1 MMYTPKFAVLVAA
14 LMTFQAGLLNAAPV
28 KVSDFQGEG
37 TFYAPGLGACEV
49 TNGPS
54 DMIAA
59 LNAPQY
65 GNAPRGST
73 SCFKCATVSGP
84 KGSVK
89 VKIVDKCPGCK
100 HGDLD
105 LSPAAFNKVADEAA
119 GRVSISWSFT
129 SC

>member
-1 MMYTPKFAVLVAA
+1 MFASKIALLITAVA
-14 LMTFQAGLLNAAPV
+14 TFQAGLSNAAPISSGNF
-28 KVSDFQGEG
+28 KGEG

-49 TNGPS
+49 TSGPNEL
-54 DMIAA
+54 IAA

-65 GNAPRGST
+65 GNAPRGSD
-73 SCFKCATVSGP
+73 SCFKCASVTGP

-105 LSPAAFNKVADEAA
+105 LSPAAFNKIANEAD
-119 GRVSISWSFT
+119 GRVSISWTYT

>member
-1 MMYTPKFAVLVAA
+1 MMFTSKFALFAA
-14 LMTFQAGLLNAAPV
+14 TVITFQSGFVITAPV
-28 KVSDFQGEG
+28 KVGGFQGEG
-37 TFYAPGLGACEV
+37 TYYAPGLGACEI
-49 TNGPS
+49 TNGS
-54 DMIAA
+54 NDMIAA

-65 GNAPRGST
+65 GNAPRGSL
-73 SCFKCATVSGP
+73 SCFKCATVTGP

-89 VKIVDKCPGCK
+89 VKIVDKCPSCK

>member
-1 MMYTPKFAVLVAA
+1 MMFASKLALLFVAA
-14 LMTFQAGLLNAAPV
+14 TTFQAGFLDAVPV
-28 KVSDFQGEG
+28 KRDGFQGDA
-37 TFYAPGLGACEV
+37 TYYAPGLGACE
-49 TNGPS
+49 TTSGPS

-65 GNAPRGST
+65 GNAPRGSA
-73 SCFKCATVSGP
+73 SCFKCATVTGP
-84 KGSVK
+84 KGNVK

-105 LSPAAFNKVADEAA
+105 LSPAAFNQIADEAS
-119 GRVSISWSFT
+119 GRVSITWAFS